1 MPDIIG
7 LCEIE
12 VGRRDNFV
20 SKNNE
25 EIQNYLPAAHT
36 AGQRGLLL
44 VPEKGW
50 FGERKDNSTL
60 YRILLTNFLLRTT
73 TYRSD
78 HLFDPACYSGVI
90 VTGPTRDMLQIKKV
104 AANL

>member
-12 VGRRDNFV
+12 VGRRNNFV

-36 AGQRGLLL
+36 AGQRGILL
-44 VPEKGW
+44 VPEK
-50 FGERKDNSTL
+50 KL
-60 YRILLTNFLLRTT
+60 YRTLLTNFLLRTT
-73 TYRSD
+73 YYILIRS
-78 HLFDPACYSGVI
+78 LV
-90 VTGPTRDMLQIKKV
+90 
-104 AANL
+104 

>member
-50 FGERKDNSTL
+50 FGERKDS
-60 YRILLTNFLLRTT
+60 
-73 TYRSD
+73 
-78 HLFDPACYSGVI
+78 
-90 VTGPTRDMLQIKKV
+90 
-104 AANL
+104 

>member
-1 MPDIIG
+1 MPDSIG

-12 VGRRDNFV
+12 VGRRNNFV

-36 AGQRGLLL
+36 TGQRGLL

-50 FGERKDNSTL
+50 FGQRKDS
-60 YRILLTNFLLRTT
+60 
-73 TYRSD
+73 
-78 HLFDPACYSGVI
+78 H
-90 VTGPTRDMLQIKKV
+90 
-104 AANL
+104 